1 MSISANYPA
10 LRPALLLDF
19 ANSQQLDPR
28 ITFSRST
35 TAPYYDGKTS
45 VKAEENLFVYAQDF
59 RAATG
64 WSLTNLA
71 STTQSAGIAPD
82 GTNTLNLI
90 TEDSSSNIHNINKSI
105 TGIAGAYTVSFY
117 LQANTR
123 TYGCVKISTDG
134 GTNNYSV
141 LVNLTTGAFVS
152 TQTTGSPTGTSYSIV
167 ASGSAFR
174 ISVTATNTSGTVGGY
189 AALSNSSTPTFS
201 GALPT
206 YTGDG
211 TSSIYAW
218 GAQLEQ
224 RSSATAY
231 NATTTSA
238 ITNYIPQLL
247 TAPIN
252 APRFDF
258 NPTTGESLG
267 LLIEQSS
274 TNLLTYSQDF
284 SNGNA
289 SWNSG
294 SLSVRT
300 INTIIAPDG
309 TLTGNTITSVNATN
323 GAYARQNYT
332 YSATPYT
339 ASMYVKK
346 GNWSYFGI
354 RISGSIS
361 GGLIP
366 FINLDTGVTNLNGIA
381 GATMSAISEGNGWY
395 RVSLTYTP
403 TAGSSVTDFG
413 MVDSSGSQATNLGAG
428 QYVFVWGA
436 QLEALAFS
444 TSYISTT
451 SSQVTRA
458 SDNASMTGNNF
469 SSWYNQ
475 GQGAVYAEN
484 LKTTSGGSA
493 SFGVASISNGAS
505 ANSINLYIN
514 PSVSLTDID
523 VINSGATQFTY
534 YSGAYAKKQAISFA
548 NNNFAGSSGGT
559 ISTNSSG
566 TVPSNV
572 NQLIIG
578 NVYTTSQSYQ
588 LNGWIKK
595 ISYYPQALTS
605 TQLQA
610 LTGS

>member
-224 RSSATAY
+224 RSSVTAY
-231 NATTTSA
+231 NPTTTTA
-238 ITNYIPQLL
+238 LTNYIPQLL

-252 APRFDF
+252 QPRFDF

-274 TNLLTYSQDF
+274 TNLQPYSQDF
-284 SNGNA
+284 SNA
-289 SWNSG
+289 YWLKSNS
-294 SLSVRT
+294 SIISDTV
-300 INTIIAPDG
+300 IAPDG
-309 TLTGNTITSVNATN
+309 TQTVDKLVENSATSGHYVYSVNTLTAGSYTYSFYAKASGRFNLSIGRADSNINFFTHTFNLNTGTTSGGIITSVGNNMYRCSGTITVNTGATT
-323 GAYARQNYT
+323 GIII
-332 YSATPYT
+332 
-339 ASMYVKK
+339 SMAD
-346 GNWSYFGI
+346 G
-354 RISGSIS
+354 
-361 GGLIP
+361 
-366 FINLDTGVTNLNGIA
+366 A
-381 GATMSAISEGNGWY
+381 GATTYAGNGFD
-395 RVSLTYTP
+395 
-403 TAGSSVTDFG
+403 GIFI
-413 MVDSSGSQATNLGAG
+413 
-428 QYVFVWGA
+428 WGA
-436 QLEALAFS
+436 QLEALPFA
-444 TSYISTT
+444 TSYIPTT
-451 SSQVTRA
+451 SAQVTRG
-458 SDNASMTGNNF
+458 SDNESMTGTNF

-475 GQGAVYAEN
+475 GQGTVYGECTSSSPSSADAVLFGGNSNGFQLRLAGLLPKTAIRAVVDLITTGTTLSNISTTGVKIAGFYQSGNNGATGN
-484 LKTTSGGSA
+484 GNTPTTSTTTFTIVTPPTSVNIGSDA
-493 SFGVASISNGAS
+493 
-505 ANSINLYIN
+505 
-514 PSVSLTDID
+514 LT
-523 VINSGATQFTY
+523 
-534 YSGAYAKKQAISFA
+534 
-548 NNNFAGSSGGT
+548 GGT
-559 ISTNSSG
+559 FI
-566 TVPSNV
+566 
-572 NQLIIG
+572 
-578 NVYTTSQSYQ
+578 
-588 LNGWIKK
+588 NGRIKK

-605 TQLQA
+605 AQLQA

>member
-224 RSSATAY
+224 RSSVTAY
-231 NATTTSA
+231 NPTTTTA
-238 ITNYIPQLL
+238 LTNYIPQLL

-252 APRFDF
+252 QPRFDF

-274 TNLLTYSQDF
+274 TNLLIYSEQLDNTNF
-284 SNGNA
+284 WLTGSNTAVLANQ
-289 SWNSG
+289 
-294 SLSVRT
+294 VV
-300 INTIIAPDG
+300 APDG
-309 TLTGNTITSVNATN
+309 NITGDQITVTSASNSLRSIDVTVTANTTYTFSQFVKRGTSTDLLWSVYNTSAAASLVAPVSYYSQTTATGWARCTLTFT
-323 GAYARQNYT
+323 
-332 YSATPYT
+332 TPVGCT
-339 ASMYVKK
+339 L
-346 GNWSYFGI
+346 I
-354 RISGSIS
+354 RIFPVNNNAVGTV
-361 GGLIP
+361 
-366 FINLDTGVTNLNGIA
+366 FI
-381 GATMSAISEGNGWY
+381 
-395 RVSLTYTP
+395 
-403 TAGSSVTDFG
+403 
-413 MVDSSGSQATNLGAG
+413 
-428 QYVFVWGA
+428 WGA
-436 QLEALAFS
+436 QLEALAFP
-444 TSYISTT
+444 TSYIPTT
-451 SSQVTRA
+451 SAQVTRA
-458 SDNASMTGNNF
+458 SDNTSMTGTNF
-469 SSWYNQ
+469 SSWFNQ
-475 GQGAVYAEN
+475 GQGTFYVESWF
-484 LKTTSGGSA
+484 LSPVSGYPSPY
-493 SFGVASISNGAS
+493 
-505 ANSINLYIN
+505 SINDGTNNNRIQAYVN
-514 PSVSLTDID
+514 NSLTSLGGDITLGF
-523 VINSGATQFTY
+523 VSQANVLATVPSMTSYVKSAF
-534 YSGAYAKKQAISFA
+534 SFQSKVV
-548 NNNFAGSSGGT
+548 NFAGAGVAGT
-559 ISTNSSG
+559 TNTTANIPNGLNKLSIG
-566 TVPSNV
+566 TNAAGTAFS
-572 NQLIIG
+572 I
-578 NVYTTSQSYQ
+578 Y
-588 LNGWIKK
+588 IKK
-595 ISYYPQALTS
+595 IAYYPKALSSAEIQEMTS
-605 TQLQA
+605 
-610 LTGS
+610 